1 MNWNIGNAGSMLREA
16 VVDFFDHNS
25 ARLGASFAFY
35 SILSIAPLLIFT
47 IRIGE
52 SFLDAGDVREYLVEE
67 VGRAAGPDAAKA
79 VQTMLAKRKPAEGNL
94 TATLLGLATLLFGA
108 SGAFGELQAAL
119 NAIWDVR
126 PKPNAALWTMIRYRI
141 LSFCLVVGT
150 GFLMLTS
157 MVVST
162 IVAAAGEY
170 MSGSWPRIEPLGQWL
185 TMAAS
190 FVVTTLLFA
199 MIFKILPDAK
209 IPWRDV
215 WSGASLTSV
224 LFSVGKW
231 LIGLYIAKS
240 GLSSAYGAAGS
251 LVVLVV
257 WIYYSAQIL
266 FFGAELTHVY
276 SKRRGTHVEPTDVA
290 EKKLTPRREAAFVVR
305 GS

>member
-1 MNWNIGNAGSMLREA
+1 MLREA

-35 SILSIAPLLIFT
+35 SILSIAPLLVFT
-47 IRIGE
+47 IAIGE
-52 SFLDAGDVREYLVEE
+52 SFLDAGEVREYLVEE
-67 VGRAAGPDAAKA
+67 VGRAAGPEAAKA

-119 NAIWDVR
+119 NAIWGVQ

-157 MVVST
+157 MVVTT

-185 TMAAS
+185 TTAAS

-215 WSGASLTSV
+215 WSGALLTSV
-224 LFSVGKW
+224 LFAIGKW

-290 EKKLTPRREAAFVVR
+290 EKKLTPRREAARTVR
-305 GS
+305 NS

>member
-1 MNWNIGNAGSMLREA
+1 MNWNLGNAWSMLREA

-25 ARLGASFAFY
+25 PRLGASFAFY
-35 SILSIAPLLIFT
+35 SILSIAPLLVFT
-47 IRIGE
+47 IAIGE
-52 SFLDAGDVREYLVEE
+52 SFLDAGEVREYLVEE
-67 VGRAAGPDAAKA
+67 VGRAAGLDAAKA
-79 VQTMLAKRKPAEGNL
+79 VQTMLAKRKQAEGNL
-94 TATLLGLATLLFGA
+94 TATLLGLGTLLFGA

-119 NAIWDVR
+119 NTIWDVR
-126 PKPNAALWTMIRYRI
+126 PKPNAAFWTMIRYRF

-162 IVAAAGEY
+162 IVAAAGEL
-170 MSGSWPRIEPLGQWL
+170 MSDSWPHVEPLGHWL

-190 FVVTTLLFA
+190 FVVATLLFA

-215 WSGASLTSV
+215 WSGALLTSV
-224 LFSVGKW
+224 LFTIGKW

-276 SKRRGTHVEPTDVA
+276 SHRRGTRVEPTDVA
-290 EKKLTPRREAAFVVR
+290 EKTSTPRRTPPVDVR
-305 GS
+305 NS